1 MSMLDWAENEINLF
15 KKDADKYMQ
24 LCADSALKAYK
35 SLMEDEH
42 SGMSFGI
49 TVSILKRL
57 CDEKPIAPITEKDF
71 DGVKAYNIEINGI
84 KHYQCPRM
92 SSLFKEEYEDK
103 ISYDDINR
111 VLVTDKNGN
120 TWHNGLIRRLV
131 NEKYPITF
139 PYSGEKY
146 SVYCDEY
153 TITETGEK
161 IYDRGSY
168 NRIFIKYIIR
178 PDGTR
183 EDWNKEYEA

>member
-1 MSMLDWAENEINLF
+1 MSMLDWAESEINLF
-15 KKDADKYMQ
+15 KKDADEYMQ
-24 LCADSALKAYK
+24 LCADSAFKAYK

-49 TVSILKRL
+49 TVGILKRL
-57 CDEKPIAPITEKDF
+57 CDEKPLSPITEKDF
-71 DGVKAYNIEINGI
+71 DGVEAFTDRSGLKT
-84 KHYQCPRM
+84 YQCPRM
-92 SSLFKEEYEDK
+92 SSLLKEEYQDEV
-103 ISYDDINR
+103 SYDDINR
-111 VLVTDKNGN
+111 VVVVDENGN
-120 TWHNGLIRRLV
+120 TWHNGFVRCLV

-146 SVYCDEY
+146 LVYCDEY

-161 IYDRGSY
+161 IYERGSY
-168 NRIFIKYIIR
+168 DRIFIKYIIR